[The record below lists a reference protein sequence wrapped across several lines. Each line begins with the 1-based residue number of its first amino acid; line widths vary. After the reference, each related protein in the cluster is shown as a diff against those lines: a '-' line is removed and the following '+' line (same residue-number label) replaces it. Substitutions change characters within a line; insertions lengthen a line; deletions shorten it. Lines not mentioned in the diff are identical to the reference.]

1 MAQKKSIIKTI
12 EQRRAMTEKNI
23 DICLFRQCELLNIH
37 RSGLYYKPV
46 VETEENLQMMR
57 MLDEQYFK
65 TPFYGIR
72 RLTAWFNQ
80 KGYNVN
86 RKRVKRLME
95 LMGWQ
100 TIYHKR
106 NTSKRNKLHAV
117 YPYLLKDLVV
127 NHRNQVWAIDITY
140 IPMRRG
146 FMYLC
151 AIIDLHTRYVVN
163 WGVSNTMSS
172 LWCRQ
177 IVEEAIEMHGQPE
190 IINSDQ
196 GSQFTA
202 SEYISLLTERDNP
215 IAISMD
221 GKGRAIDNIF
231 VERLW
236 KSVKYE
242 CVYLHAYEDGVK
254 LYNGLEHYFNFYNNE
269 RLHQSLDYKT
279 PESCYRNVA

>member
-1 MAQKKSIIKTI
+1 
-12 EQRRAMTEKNI
+12 MTEKNI
-23 DICLFRQCELLNIH
+23 DICLYRQCELLCIH

-46 VETEENLQMMR
+46 SETEENLQLMR
-57 MLDEQYFK
+57 MMDEQYFK

-72 RLTAWFNQ
+72 RLTAWLNQ
-80 KGYNVN
+80 KGHPVN

-106 NTSKRNKLHAV
+106 NTSKRNKMHAI
-117 YPYLLKDLVV
+117 YPYLLKDIIISR
-127 NHRNQVWAIDITY
+127 RNQVWAIDITY

-151 AIIDLHTRYVVN
+151 AIIDVHTRYVVN
-163 WGVSNTMSS
+163 WSISNSMTA
-172 LWCRQ
+172 LWVRQ

-196 GSQFTA
+196 GGQFT
-202 SEYISLLTERDNP
+202 SEEYVSLLTERETP
-215 IAISMD
+215 VAISMD

-231 VERLW
+231 IERLW

-254 LYNGLEHYFNFYNNE
+254 LYEGLRDYFHFYNTE

-279 PESCYRNVA
+279 PESLYRIAA

>member
-1 MAQKKSIIKTI
+1 M
-12 EQRRAMTEKNI
+12 EQRREMTERNI
-23 DICLFRQCELLNIH
+23 GICLNRQCELLCIH
-37 RSGLYYKPV
+37 RSGLYYNPV
-46 VETEENLQMMR
+46 LETEENLQLMR
-57 MLDEQYFK
+57 LMDEQYFK

-72 RLTAWFNQ
+72 RLTAWLKQ
-80 KGYNVN
+80 QGYHVN

-95 LMGWQ
+95 LIGWQ

-106 NTSKRNKLHAV
+106 NTSKRNKQHPV
-117 YPYLLKDLVV
+117 YPYLLKDLMIIR
-127 NHRNQVWAIDITY
+127 RNQVWAIDITY
-140 IPMRRG
+140 IPMRKG

-163 WGVSNTMSS
+163 WGISNTMTS

-202 SEYISLLTERDNP
+202 DEYISLLTNRDNP

-231 VERLW
+231 IERLW

-242 CVYLHAYEDGVK
+242 CVYLHVYEDGVK
-254 LYNGLEHYFNFYNNE
+254 LYEGLKQYFHFYNTE
-269 RLHQSLDYKT
+269 RLHQSLNYKT
-279 PESCYRNVA
+279 PESFYGKAA

>member
-1 MAQKKSIIKTI
+1 MAGNNT
-12 EQRRAMTEKNI
+12 
-23 DICLFRQCELLNIH
+23 DICLSRQCELLCIH

-46 VETEENLQMMR
+46 PETEENLNLMR
-57 MLDEQYFK
+57 LMDEQYFK

-72 RLTAWFNQ
+72 RLTAWFSQ
-80 KGYNVN
+80 QGYDIN
-86 RKRVKRLME
+86 RKRVQRLMK

-106 NTSKRNKLHAV
+106 NTSKRNKHHPV
-117 YPYLLKDLVV
+117 YPYLLKGLDVT
-127 NHRNQVWAIDITY
+127 HRNQVWAIDITY

-151 AIIDLHTRYVVN
+151 AIIDLHTRYVIN
-163 WGVSNTMSS
+163 WSISNTMSS
-172 LWCRQ
+172 IWVRQ
-177 IVEEAIEMHGQPE
+177 IVEEAIETYGQPE

-202 SEYISLLTERDNP
+202 SEYTSLLTDRDNP
-215 IAISMD
+215 VEISMD

-242 CVYLHAYEDGVK
+242 CVYLHAFEDGVK
-254 LYNGLEHYFNFYNNE
+254 LYEGLLQYFNFYNTE
-269 RLHQSLDYKT
+269 RLHQSLGYKT
-279 PESCYRNVA
+279 PESVYKKAA

>member
-1 MAQKKSIIKTI
+1 M
-12 EQRRAMTEKNI
+12 MTEKNI
-23 DICLFRQCELLNIH
+23 DICLFRQCELLCIH

-46 VETEENLQMMR
+46 SETEENLQMMR
-57 MLDEQYFK
+57 MMDEQYFK

-72 RLTAWFNQ
+72 RLTAWLNQ
-80 KGYNVN
+80 KGYHVN

-106 NTSKRNKLHAV
+106 NTSKRNKQHPV

-127 NHRNQVWAIDITY
+127 NHRNQVWGIDITY

-163 WGVSNTMSS
+163 WGLSNTMSA
-172 LWCRQ
+172 LWVRQ
-177 IVEEAIEMHGQPE
+177 IVEDAIEMHGQPE

-215 IAISMD
+215 IAVSMD

-242 CVYLHAYEDGVK
+242 CVYLHAFEDGVK
-254 LYNGLEHYFNFYNNE
+254 LYKGLLQYFNFYNTE

-279 PESCYRNVA
+279 PESLYRNVA